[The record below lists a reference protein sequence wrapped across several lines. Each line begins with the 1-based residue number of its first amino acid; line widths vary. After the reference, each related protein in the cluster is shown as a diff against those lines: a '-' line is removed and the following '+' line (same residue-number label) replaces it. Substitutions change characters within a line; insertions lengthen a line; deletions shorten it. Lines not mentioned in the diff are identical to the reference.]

1 MYLSKIVL
9 TIFIGI
15 AIGLLV
21 ITVVQFLFEETKIG
35 YYRQINYDA
44 KMVSALKN
52 ISKLVPEGEVLTT
65 ANFRPI
71 VMYFTGREV
80 FEPWHETPYSL
91 LNSMKEKN
99 YTYLLVF
106 ENQSGIPE
114 FSKMFTKD
122 ELPKL
127 SIDFG
132 EIATY
137 MTSFSKLHLYKRI
150 T

>member
-1 MYLSKIVL
+1 MHLSNIAKTSFV
-9 TIFIGI
+9 GV

-21 ITVVQFLFEETKIG
+21 ITIVQFLFEETKIG

-44 KMVSALKN
+44 KMISALQN

-65 ANFRPI
+65 ANNRPVVI
-71 VMYFTGREV
+71 YFTGREV
-80 FEPWHETPYSL
+80 FEPWHETSYSL
-91 LNSMKEKN
+91 LNRMKEKN

-114 FSKMFTKD
+114 FAKMFTKD

-127 SIDFG
+127 SMDFR

-137 MTSFSKLHLYKRI
+137 ITSFSKLHLYKRI